1 MIFTTPFIPFQ
12 SELIKML
19 TSADEMTFGVYD
31 SALTVEEIM
40 KDLQTLNTV
49 QYGVIADISCTPT
62 SAKTDSIRWRVGVRI
77 ELFSTYKGRKQIAE
91 MINTIALVA
100 SKYRLVFD
108 ANMQG
113 KGYAVVRE
121 NIEESTIGPAIIAN
135 GLTWQNGYINL
146 SYELYQLGT

>member
-12 SELIKML
+12 SELIKMF

-40 KDLQTLNTV
+40 NDLQTLSTV

-62 SAKTDSIRWRVGVRI
+62 SAKADSIRWRVGVRI
-77 ELFSTYKGRKQIAE
+77 ELFSNYKGRKQIAE
-91 MINTIALVA
+91 MINTIAMVA

-113 KGYAVVRE
+113 KGYAVVRAS
-121 NIEESTIGPAIIAN
+121 IEESTIGSAVIAN
-135 GLTWQNGYINL
+135 SLIWQNGYINL
-146 SYELYQLGT
+146 NYELYQLDT